1 MRAAG
6 VVFIVAALLQT
17 AAVAV
22 AGAVV
27 LPPGSLTDPSS
38 GTFFYMNSN
47 GFVGDGREILI
58 VAAPDKIVSGGLR
71 LDHFSG
77 LARATNEDWPVDL
90 RAPQGVAMTA
100 RSYVATAV
108 YAQTAGPQSTA

>member
-27 LPPGSLTDPSS
+27 LPPGSLTVPSS
-38 GTFFYMNSN
+38 GTFLYLNSN
-47 GFVGDGREILI
+47 GFVGDGPLQW
-58 VAAPDKIVSGGLR
+58 V
-71 LDHFSG
+71 
-77 LARATNEDWPVDL
+77 
-90 RAPQGVAMTA
+90 
-100 RSYVATAV
+100 
-108 YAQTAGPQSTA
+108 GPRHQ